1 MAHIIADRVRETTT
15 TTGTGA
21 LSLSAVTGFRRF
33 SAVGAADD
41 TVFYAV
47 SSEGSSEWEVG
58 LGTIGA
64 SNTLART
71 TVLASSN
78 AGALVNFSA
87 GAKQVFLTDPAA
99 TRVPAARP
107 KRAGTTYYD
116 LPGVDL
122 RTQGTSTVEGGYIHY
137 APITVGAGGLLL
149 TELAFRVSTA
159 AGSGHTARLA
169 VYRADADAQP
179 AALLWSATG
188 IAIDTTGKKTATPGL
203 FLPPGHYLIA
213 IWATSDVAVRVW
225 RGGTVLRADINE
237 WDLVRTMKKYR
248 DPVTFTTWSDPGLAW
263 DTVDNTSEGFDH
275 YVLCAI

>member
-15 TTGTGA
+15 TTGTGT

-41 TVFYAV
+41 TAFYAV

-78 AGALVNFSA
+78 AGALVSFSA
-87 GAKQVFLTDPAA
+87 GTKQVFLTDPAA

-107 KRAGTTYYD
+107 KRSGTTYYD
-116 LPGVDL
+116 APGVDL
-122 RTQGTSTVEGGYIHY
+122 RTQGTSTVEGNYIHY
-137 APITVGAGGLLL
+137 ALITVGAGGLLL
-149 TELAFRVSTA
+149 SELAFRVSTA

-179 AALLWSATG
+179 AALLWGTTG
-188 IAIDTTGKKTATPGL
+188 IPIDTTGKKTASPSL
-203 FLPPGHYLIA
+203 FLLPGHYLIA
-213 IWATSDVAVRVW
+213 IWPTANVTVRVW
-225 RGGTVLRADINE
+225 RGGTMIRNDLND
-237 WDLVRTMKKYR
+237 WDLARTLKRYR
-248 DPVTFTTWSDPGLAW
+248 DSASFATWSDPGLAW
-263 DTVDNTSEGFDH
+263 DVVDNTSEGFDH